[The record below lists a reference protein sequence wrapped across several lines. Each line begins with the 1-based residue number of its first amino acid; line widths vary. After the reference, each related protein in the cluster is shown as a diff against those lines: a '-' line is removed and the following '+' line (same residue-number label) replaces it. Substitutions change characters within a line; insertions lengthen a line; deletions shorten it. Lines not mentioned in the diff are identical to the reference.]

1 MDEKINIFMD
11 WIYDKP
17 YKSNFITKLRH
28 RMKFLKFLKDLKN
41 VNPDFIMLWHIAYFI
56 KLLKTTFYY
65 RDKSFN
71 FGDIEHTASDKA
83 GFYIL
88 ENDYKIE
95 IELSKLDRVIHIR
108 VSDPSRGRSKE
119 EISRISFVSGQLV
132 IENKIEEVQYDYLIS
147 LILSRVSSILKYYYD
162 LR

>member
-1 MDEKINIFMD
+1 
-11 WIYDKP
+11 
-17 YKSNFITKLRH
+17 
-28 RMKFLKFLKDLKN
+28 
-41 VNPDFIMLWHIAYFI
+41 MLWHIAYFI

-65 RDKSFN
+65 RDKNFN
-71 FGDIEHTASDKA
+71 FGDIENTASDKA
-83 GFYIL
+83 VFYIL

-119 EISRISFVSGQLV
+119 EISRISFVSGQLI